1 MEAFWNCTAVRL
13 LDLIEQE
20 IEPALSFDNIL
31 NEFTCYDLKARYDE
45 KALGEEEMRH
55 TMKCYGPR
63 GGSRNLEKWWRSML
77 ATMVG
82 RRRKF

>member
-1 MEAFWNCTAVRL
+1 M

-20 IEPALSFDNIL
+20 IELALSFDNIL
-31 NEFTCYDLKARYDE
+31 NEFTCYDLKVRYDE

-63 GGSRNLEKWWRSML
+63 GGSRKLEKWWRSML

-82 RRRKF
+82 